1 MSRSNSTSGQPA
13 VEAQQVTDLPRP
25 ATSAPRRHLTLV
37 VNRDWD
43 LDPVPALAAIG
54 PSTDF

>member
-13 VEAQQVTDLPRP
+13 VEAQQATDLPRP
-25 ATSAPRRHLTLV
+25 ATSAPPRHLRLV
-37 VNRDWD
+37 VNRDWQI
-43 LDPVPALAAIG
+43 DPVLTLAAIG